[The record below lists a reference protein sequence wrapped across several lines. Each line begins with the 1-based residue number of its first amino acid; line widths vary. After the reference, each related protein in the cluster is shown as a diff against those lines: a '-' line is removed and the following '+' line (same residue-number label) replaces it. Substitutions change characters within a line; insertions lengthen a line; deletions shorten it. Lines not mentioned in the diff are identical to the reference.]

1 MTTRITTKNIHD
13 LFQVNLENFFK
24 AKFAL
29 HYHLHM
35 QPSEIENLPY
45 YEFEYILKN
54 LSNFLEE
61 KNKQEKEA
69 YDKQSANTPNMSKYS
84 KQFSKMRPPSIPKIS
99 MPRM

>member
-1 MTTRITTKNIHD
+1 MVTHISKKNILD
-13 LFQVNLENFFK
+13 LFSINLENFFK

-35 QPSEIENLPY
+35 QPSEIEELPY

-54 LSNFLEE
+54 LSDFLEE
-61 KNKQEKEA
+61 KNKQEKEGHE
-69 YDKQSANTPNMSKYS
+69 KQQANTPNYSKYG
-84 KQFSKMRPPSIPKIS
+84 KQFSGMKTPKMPNVK